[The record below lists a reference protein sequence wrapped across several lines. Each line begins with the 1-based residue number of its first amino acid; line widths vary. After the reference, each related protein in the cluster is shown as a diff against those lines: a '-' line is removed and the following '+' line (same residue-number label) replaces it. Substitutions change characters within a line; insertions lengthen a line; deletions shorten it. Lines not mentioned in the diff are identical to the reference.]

1 MKQTEV
7 KFLRLYYFF
16 SSSFFSF
23 IQLGD
28 ELKIFLVKDPLEVL
42 NVGTKMTKGS
52 FFLNYT
58 GKISSKTKHGQEN
71 IKEFKSC

>member
-7 KFLRLYYFF
+7 SFCDYIIFFFLL
-16 SSSFFSF
+16 FFSF

-42 NVGTKMTKGS
+42 NVGTKTTKGS
-52 FFLNYT
+52 FFLDYT